1 MFSPTEIQLKHLLP
15 VTHLAMGDSYHLQ
28 VDDRDGK
35 NLVFCIT
42 AKWSKVLPVCKT
54 QKKNMKSRTVK
65 IEWYGKKEMF
75 HKSHLKIKEFH

>member
-1 MFSPTEIQLKHLLP
+1 MFSPTEIQLKHLHP

-35 NLVFCIT
+35 NLVFCVT

-54 QKKNMKSRTVK
+54 QKKKTRKVELLKSNG
-65 IEWYGKKEMF
+65 IERRKCF
-75 HKSHLKIKEFH
+75 INLI